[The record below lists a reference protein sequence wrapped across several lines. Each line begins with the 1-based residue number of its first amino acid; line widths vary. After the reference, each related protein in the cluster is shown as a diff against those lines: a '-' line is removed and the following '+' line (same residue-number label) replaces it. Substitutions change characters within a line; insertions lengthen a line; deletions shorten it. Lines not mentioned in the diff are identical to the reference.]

1 MSIHETN
8 RKSYVTQI
16 RKLTAMKPN
25 TKSRPNS
32 ADVAICS
39 MNGMNKAVY
48 NCGISIAG
56 RVRKP
61 NF

>member
-1 MSIHETN
+1 MSIHESN
-8 RKSYVTQI
+8 RKSYVMQI
-16 RKLTAMKPN
+16 RKPSAMMPN

-39 MNGMNKAVY
+39 VNGTNKAVY
-48 NCGISIAG
+48 NRWIGIAR